1 MSENAGVQHDE
12 QYVDINSI
20 KSSKS
25 LKEIMEE
32 VVLNCGGGQVKEG
45 FIQTDDESNDIKRK
59 TRSQQRTVRRTRFE
73 VLHDLL
79 EYIDKQNIDEKT
91 VTAPEIKNHLKI
103 TAAVTQSYVDF
114 SVINGLIDD
123 KWGVLNITEK
133 GKNTKQKLEE
143 LFELIDMKTF
153 NC

>member
-1 MSENAGVQHDE
+1 MNDNIEVQE
-12 QYVDINSI
+12 KGQYVDINSI
-20 KSSKS
+20 KPSKS

-32 VVLNCGGGQVKEG
+32 VVLTCGGGQVKEG
-45 FIQTDDESNDIKRK
+45 FIQTDEESLEAKKKN
-59 TRSQQRTVRRTRFE
+59 RSNHKSVRRTRFE

-79 EYIDKQNIDEKT
+79 EFIGNNP
-91 VTAPEIKNHLKI
+91 VTAPQIKNGLKI

-114 SVINGLIDD
+114 SVINGLILD
-123 KWGVLNITEK
+123 KFGTFTITEK
-133 GKNTKQKLEE
+133 GNNVRQKLEE

>member
-1 MSENAGVQHDE
+1 MPDNMCMKNEE
-12 QYVDINSI
+12 QYVDVNSL
-20 KSSKS
+20 KSLRS

-32 VVLNCGGGQVKEG
+32 VVLSCDGGRVKEG
-45 FIQTDDESNDIKRK
+45 FIQSDDELNDVKRK

-79 EYIDKQNIDEKT
+79 EYINKQNGDDKT

-114 SVINGLIDD
+114 SAINGLIDD
-123 KWGVLNITEK
+123 KCGVLNITEK
-133 GKNTKQKLEE
+133 GRNTKQKLEE